1 LVYGRTKDFELTRL
15 GQNEVKWPRLCL
27 ASNVFAKSL
36 FFKRC
41 TWQTPSQACFGSF
54 MIKKKVFT
62 KQSLNLIKK
71 FLYFFIAYGQKSFK
85 LFEHFFKKSKILWHL
100 KKKDIAWIL
109 QQVCKIP
116 KDFDLYFENIKKLFL
131 PIRIYYSLLI

>member
-100 KKKDIAWIL
+100 KKKRY
-109 QQVCKIP
+109 CM
-116 KDFDLYFENIKKLFL
+116 DFTT
-131 PIRIYYSLLI
+131 SL